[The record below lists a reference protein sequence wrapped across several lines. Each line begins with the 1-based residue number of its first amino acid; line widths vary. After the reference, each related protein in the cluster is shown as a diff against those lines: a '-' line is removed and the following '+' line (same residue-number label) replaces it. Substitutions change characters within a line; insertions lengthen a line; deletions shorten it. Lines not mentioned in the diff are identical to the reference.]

1 MRRPVRVRLPGMPS
15 ATIRFGDGQR
25 SSARLQTISVTG
37 GLLRVLKPLS
47 PGAVVE
53 LMFSSHIGPVLAMAE
68 LLSPCSAAPIGLQP
82 FRWTRP
88 SCENYALQLHRPRR
102 WKQKAHLRPLWLCSQ
117 QTGDVVIPDTVAIVP
132 SDGQSRSNEAESSWG
147 NGLAWIDTT
156 ESLNLTGLNN
166 RKRSVLKIMVQLWS
180 SNSFSVL

>member
-15 ATIRFGDGQR
+15 ATVRFGDGQR

-82 FRWTRP
+82 FRFIAMDKAELRKLRAAIASSHKMEAESP
-88 SCENYALQLHRPRR
+88 SASP
-102 WKQKAHLRPLWLCSQ
+102 WLCSQ

-132 SDGQSRSNEAESSWG
+132 SDGRY
-147 NGLAWIDTT
+147 
-156 ESLNLTGLNN
+156 
-166 RKRSVLKIMVQLWS
+166 
-180 SNSFSVL
+180 